1 MQQLFG
7 GAKREVKTLEEIKSP
22 AYSGCWNNIFLSI
35 FYWQHGNYHATIFSA
50 TLSISISSISS
61 NCFFPV
67 FCLRII
73 FFCSTFATNILH
85 WRNEAFLK
93 YVEKKLR
100 IKILKNIV
108 YVKYHFMWCSW

>member
-1 MQQLFG
+1 MQQLFW

-22 AYSGCWNNIFLSI
+22 AYFGCWNDVFLSI
-35 FYWQHGNYHATIFSA
+35 FYWKRRNCYDMIFCATPTIF
-50 TLSISISSISS
+50 LNSSFQTV
-61 NCFFPV
+61 FFPV